1 MRKFWDVQELSMMPD
16 IDYGRFASMC
26 AINPPGDYEGPAIA
40 SAATI
45 TVSRRVH
52 KVSGVAAIATIN
64 PPFTGFVGTITL
76 IPTGIFTMTT
86 GGNIAVARTAV
97 VSVPIDV
104 YFDGALWYPSSAA

>member
-1 MRKFWDVQELSMMPD
+1 MRNYFVQDVMLMPD
-16 IDYGRFASMC
+16 IDYGRFSSMC
-26 AINPPGDYEGPAIA
+26 AINPPGDYEGPLIA

-52 KVSGVAAIATIN
+52 KVSGTAAITTIN

-76 IPTGIFTMTT
+76 VPTGIFTMAT

-97 VSVPIDV
+97 VSVPIDC
-104 YFDGALWYPSSAA
+104 YYDGATWYPSSAA